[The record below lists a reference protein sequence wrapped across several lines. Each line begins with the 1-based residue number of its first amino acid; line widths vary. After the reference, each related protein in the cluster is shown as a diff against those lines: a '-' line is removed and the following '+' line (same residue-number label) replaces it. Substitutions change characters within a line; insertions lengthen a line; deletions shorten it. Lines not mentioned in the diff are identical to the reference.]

1 MTIYPLP
8 VYISS
13 IHRTCI
19 VYPLAKISL
28 SISWCVSCTI
38 HAYHVFKHMLPSQSY
53 SFLTYTFLV
62 HILCSHIMLNTHTY
76 AILYSCISQYTSLH
90 TFMHYMFLNQC
101 YHYLSVHTIFSMVI
115 ITCHKNLSYQFIH
128 LIHYLLLLYF
138 LVSMHYT

>member
-1 MTIYPLP
+1 MPIYPLP

-19 VYPLAKISL
+19 VYPLPKISL

-38 HAYHVFKHMLPSQSY
+38 HAYHVFKHMLPSQFY

-62 HILCSHIMLNTHTY
+62 HILCSHIMLNTHIY

-101 YHYLSVHTIFSMVI
+101 YHYLSVHTIFSIVI
-115 ITCHKNLSYQFIH
+115 TSHHIVTLYQIMPFISSYTH
-128 LIHYLLLLYF
+128 
-138 LVSMHYT
+138 S